1 MEDFSAKTNC
11 FVRFAL
17 LSVMRENI
25 ISGEVSPALWIEWS
39 LYKCPLTFFLDFSLW
54 NTLFV
59 FQMSNIINKQR
70 RYGFFS
76 LFSPFFRVSQYL
88 SKQRDREFLCL
99 ILWGSVHVYV
109 REMRRR
115 DWNGEEGGGFS
126 VGSIGMDAPGSFRG
140 WCHWWRSRSILPAT
154 VCLWG
159 RDSETGQGDTYGRN
173 VAQTRTKSTLMLL
186 QLKFKDVDHSGVAWT
201 PRVGLKMHQI
211 GHLMLTLKNYCKNA
225 ICCIRWHFYIFWLL
239 LA

>member
-1 MEDFSAKTNC
+1 MAYHRIDERQQNVRRWASCWQRQIFHFLQKQRMLTNRFFSTFFKWLRGRMEDFSAKTNC

-159 RDSETGQGDTYGRN
+159 RDSETGQGDSTVGTLRKP
-173 VAQTRTKSTLMLL
+173 AQKAHWCSFSLN
-186 QLKFKDVDHSGVAWT
+186 S
-201 PRVGLKMHQI
+201 KM
-211 GHLMLTLKNYCKNA
+211 
-225 ICCIRWHFYIFWLL
+225 
-239 LA
+239 